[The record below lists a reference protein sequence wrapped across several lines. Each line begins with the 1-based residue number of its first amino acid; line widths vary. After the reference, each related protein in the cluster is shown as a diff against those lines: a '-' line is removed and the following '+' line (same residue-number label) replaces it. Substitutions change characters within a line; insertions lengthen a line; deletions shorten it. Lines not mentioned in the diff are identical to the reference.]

1 MSLLILLFGL
11 LSDSFL
17 AALVGIIGSRRRI
30 GFGWSLLI
38 SLIFTPLIGIICVL
52 CSDRLPRGENRW
64 GCLGT
69 LMAIAGFVCLAVF
82 LLLLLGG
89 GALIAAL

>member
-17 AALVGIIGSRRRI
+17 AALVGVIGSRRRI
-30 GFGWSLLI
+30 GFGWAFLI
-38 SLIFTPLIGIICVL
+38 SLIFTPLVGIVFVL
-52 CSDRLPRGENRW
+52 LSDPLPYGASRW

-69 LMAIAGFVCLAVF
+69 VMAVAGLLCLAVF
-82 LLLLLGG
+82 LLLALGG
-89 GALIAAL
+89 GALFAAL

>member
-17 AALVGIIGSRRRI
+17 AALVGIVGSRRTI
-30 GFGWSLLI
+30 GFGWSFLI
-38 SLIFTPLIGIICVL
+38 SLLLTPLVGIVCVL
-52 CSDRLPRGENRW
+52 CSDRLPRGESRW

-69 LMAIAGFVCLAVF
+69 LMAVAGFLCLAVF

-89 GALIAAL
+89 GALLAAL